1 MLRPLRFSIQNQPFF
16 LLPIEGGLFD
26 MGMEKDDPD
35 AYGWEQPV
43 HPVRVPT
50 FYLAQY
56 PVTQA
61 LWAAVMG
68 REEWEPFFTGDERP
82 MERVSWDDAQVFL
95 KKLQTAT
102 QQPFRL
108 PSEAEWEFAARGGIY
123 SLPPGEGRGGVDSP
137 PGEGRAASRNLGG
150 GVYSGSQRLKEVGWY
165 AGNSHGETK
174 PVGCKFPNEL
184 GLYDMSGNVW
194 EWCEDDLFNDYQ
206 YAPSDGSAW
215 IDKLDRR
222 ADRVC
227 RGGSGRLKVFGCH
240 IAYRGHW
247 EPKYRGNNNGLRL
260 ALSLQ

>member
-1 MLRPLRFSIQNQPFF
+1 MLRPLRFQVLSQPFF
-16 LLPIEGGLFD
+16 LLPVEGGLFD

-68 REEWEPFFTGDERP
+68 REEWEPFFTGDKRP

-108 PSEAEWEFAARGGIY
+108 PSEAEWEFAARGGVFNSGLKY
-123 SLPPGEGRGGVDSP
+123 
-137 PGEGRAASRNLGG
+137 A
-150 GVYSGSQRLKEVGWY
+150 GSQRLKEVGWHNE
-165 AGNSHGETK
+165 NSHGETK

-247 EPKYRGNNNGLRL
+247 EPEYRGNNNGLRL